1 MRDLCAWGWDDAW
14 ERSFPAHLEMEPARV
29 IAVLRD
35 ECLVAT
41 PTGETEAVLSG
52 RLLFSADSPSDL
64 PAVGDWVLLRHGVI
78 DGILPRRTLIRRKAP
93 GSGQVEQVLAANVD
107 VLFIV
112 SGLDHDLNVRRLERY
127 LVVAIES
134 GARPVFVLNK
144 ADLNPNSAELV
155 AEVRR
160 IAAGHEVLLAS
171 ALAGGGVAEIRER
184 LPAGATGALIGSSGV
199 GKSTIMN
206 ALLESNTQEVNE
218 VRSGDSKGRHTT
230 TNRHLFRLPQGGL
243 LIDQPGL
250 REIQLWAT
258 NESIGEA
265 FPEIVR
271 LAAECRFGDCGHN
284 GEPGCAVTAA
294 IASGELDGSRLQSFR
309 KLGREAAHVHRESN
323 VFEAGKRKQAIK
335 RINRAMRKYYR
346 DL

>member
-14 ERSFPAHLEMEPARV
+14 ERSVPVHLEMEPARV

-41 PTGETEAVLSG
+41 PNGETEAVLSG

-160 IAAGHEVLLAS
+160 IAVDHEVLLAS
-171 ALAGGGVAEIRER
+171 ALAGDGVAEIRGR
-184 LPAGATGALIGSSGV
+184 LPAGFTGALIGSSGV

-206 ALLESNTQEVNE
+206 ALLEANTQEVNE
-218 VRSGDSKGRHTT
+218 VRLGDSKGRHTT
-230 TNRHLFRLPQGGL
+230 TNRHLFRLPYGGL

-265 FPEIVR
+265 FPEIAR
-271 LAAECRFGDCGHN
+271 LAAGCRFGDCEHN
-284 GEPGCAVTAA
+284 GEPGCAVAEA
-294 IASGELDGSRLQSFR
+294 IASGELDESRLQSFR

-323 VFEAGKRKQAIK
+323 VLEAGKRKQAIK
-335 RINRAMRKYYR
+335 RISRAMRKYYR